1 MFEREAKK
9 EDKKTI
15 FADFQGGDE
24 ESGLVG
30 ITLWERNGSIIELEA
45 WSIDGTDVTSW
56 PNLDTVR
63 PLEAT
68 R

>member
-1 MFEREAKK
+1 MFEREPKK

-15 FADFQGGDE
+15 LADFQGGNE

-30 ITLWERNGSIIELEA
+30 ITLWERNESIIELEV

-63 PLEAT
+63 RLEVS